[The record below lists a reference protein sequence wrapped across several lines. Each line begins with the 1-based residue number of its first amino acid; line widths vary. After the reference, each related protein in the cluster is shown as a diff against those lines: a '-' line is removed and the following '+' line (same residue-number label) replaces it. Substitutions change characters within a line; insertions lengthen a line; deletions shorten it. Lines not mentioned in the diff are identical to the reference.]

1 MRYFLLW
8 LAMIFSAGAAAAD
21 TSGLRAFYCIHA
33 ERSCKETKALVAVS
47 ARDAKALAQ
56 RALATKDDFVGFVD
70 AQDTTLQFYVES
82 ADSILVDMPA
92 PTMQGSYATHMTR
105 AQAEKLIAR
114 LAPPLSRYRNQL
126 KLVFAKW
133 Q

>member
-1 MRYFLLW
+1 MRHLLLW
-8 LAMIFSAGAAAAD
+8 LAMVFSTGAAAAD
-21 TSGLRAFYCIHA
+21 TGSLRAFYCIHA
-33 ERSCKETKALVAVS
+33 ERSCAETKALVPVS

-70 AQDTTLQFYVES
+70 AQETTLQFYVEA
-82 ADSILVDMPA
+82 ADSILVDMPV
-92 PTMQGSYATHMTR
+92 PKLQGSYATHMTR
-105 AQAEKLIAR
+105 AQAVQLIAR
-114 LAPPLSRYRNQL
+114 LAPPLSRYRARL